1 MQRIRRLAMDENLYP
16 IDLLDVLLDKD
27 NHDPIV
33 LMDENG
39 RQLSFEQV
47 AMIVREVDGEKRL
60 FPILKPID
68 RIKGIDD
75 DAAIVFRVEENEE
88 GVHVLLIEENEEI
101 AVAVFDEYLELLK
114 EEKEKRG
121 KN

>member
-1 MQRIRRLAMDENLYP
+1 MDENLYP

-88 GVHVLLIEENEEI
+88 GVHVLLIEENEKI
-101 AVAVFDEYLELLK
+101 AVAVFDEFLELLK